1 MFSSWTLRKSYGGL
15 LIGYVSSS
23 DIEEFTSEVVFTVT
37 APFNLLRE
45 FLPLVRKSETKKA
58 LFVTSILG
66 SIQIAPNLPNLMNAY
81 SVARAALNM

>member
-1 MFSSWTLRKSYGGL
+1 M
-15 LIGYVSSS
+15 LIGCASSS

-45 FLPLVRKSETKKA
+45 FLPLVRRGEAKKA

-66 SIQIAPNLPNLMNAY
+66 SVQLAPNLPNLMNAY